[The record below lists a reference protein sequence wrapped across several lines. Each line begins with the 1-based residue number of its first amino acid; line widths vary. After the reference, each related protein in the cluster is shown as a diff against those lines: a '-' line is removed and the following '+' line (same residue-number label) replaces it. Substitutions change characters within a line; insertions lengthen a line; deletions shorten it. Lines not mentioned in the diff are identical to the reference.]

1 MSRLST
7 ISDTVD
13 KSSGG
18 ATGFTPR
25 EAYASGIRGY
35 QVSDYPLEITQKAAG
50 NDKAF
55 VRVVMNGFIYFLI
68 P

>member
-50 NDKAF
+50 TIK
-55 VRVVMNGFIYFLI
+55 LL
-68 P
+68 